1 MADTTKGS
9 KKKREKRGIH
19 IMTLTVIMLVMI
31 TASCAIMFVSNY
43 NLKKQYA
50 DVIAS
55 DDAYKNTQ
63 HQSQILEDSIAYMS
77 EQLQNFV
84 ITGNATYMNN
94 YFNEVNSPS
103 RQNAIDKIGATDEE
117 KKQIKGIQVRLD
129 SLVLRDTHIM
139 KLVSR
144 AHNIYG
150 GSLPDEIVNTPLSD
164 EERKMSPSQ
173 WQSLAENL
181 ITAQDYQDMKNRINS
196 DIDRFL
202 NRILARQ
209 NQKMLDEEK
218 SLEQRIQYQQILC
231 CIVTGV
237 IFIACAFLYL
247 QVIRILKAY
256 SVNILRNK
264 PLNRKG
270 VYELRSL
277 ADAYNENWEAK
288 EQKEKKLQKMANH
301 DALTGIF
308 NRGAF
313 EKSVSERLLTAEQDT
328 GLFLLIDVD
337 KFKLVNDNYG
347 HDMGDKVLKLV
358 ATTLC
363 EHFRNED
370 VVGRFGGDEF
380 AIWIPSLPKEH
391 IRYIKERI
399 QDING
404 YLTTLEKPYPQFS
417 LSVGIAFSQRGDSFH
432 QVYTRAD
439 QALYIVKEHGRCGCR
454 VYGEE

>member
-1 MADTTKGS
+1 MALT
-9 KKKREKRGIH
+9 GI
-19 IMTLTVIMLVMI
+19 
-31 TASCAIMFVSNY
+31 
-43 NLKKQYA
+43 
-50 DVIAS
+50 
-55 DDAYKNTQ
+55 
-63 HQSQILEDSIAYMS
+63 
-77 EQLQNFV
+77 
-84 ITGNATYMNN
+84 
-94 YFNEVNSPS
+94 
-103 RQNAIDKIGATDEE
+103 
-117 KKQIKGIQVRLD
+117 
-129 SLVLRDTHIM
+129 
-139 KLVSR
+139 
-144 AHNIYG
+144 
-150 GSLPDEIVNTPLSD
+150 EIVNTPLSD
-164 EERKMSPSQ
+164 EERNLSPQ
-173 WQSLAENL
+173 EWQSLAEKL
-181 ITAQDYQDMKNRINS
+181 VMSQEYQDIKNRINS
-196 DIDRFL
+196 DINLFL
-202 NRILARQ
+202 NRILIRQ
-209 NQKMLDEEK
+209 NQRMLDEK
-218 SLEQRIQYQQILC
+218 QKLERRIQYQQILC

-247 QVIRILKAY
+247 QVIRVLKAY

-264 PLNRKG
+264 PLDRKG
-270 VYELRSL
+270 VCELRGL

-417 LSVGIAFSQRGDSFH
+417 LSVGIAFSQRGDSLH